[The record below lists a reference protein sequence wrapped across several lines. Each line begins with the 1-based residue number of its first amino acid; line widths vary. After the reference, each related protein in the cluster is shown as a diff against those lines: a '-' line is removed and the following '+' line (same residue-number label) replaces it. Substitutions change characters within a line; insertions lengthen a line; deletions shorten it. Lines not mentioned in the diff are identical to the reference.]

1 MTHDGGKGVANR
13 VSGFR
18 DCGWLAGRRRARVGE
33 ELRTD
38 RIGSNEWLIERAC
51 SSGNYHNTSLGD
63 TSIIPSRSLIGCGP
77 KVEQFT
83 TMNELG
89 EADYCRR

>member
-63 TSIIPSRSLIGCGP
+63 TSIIPTRSLIGCTVRTEGRTIHND
-77 KVEQFT
+77 E
-83 TMNELG
+83 
-89 EADYCRR
+89 